1 MILIIDN
8 YDSFTLN
15 LAEYFHRL
23 GQKTHVLRNDL
34 PFEEYLKNTYKGVV
48 LSPGPQLPKDANQ
61 LMRLIAH
68 FEDTHPILGICLGH
82 QALNEFYGGTLKKL
96 PSPKHG
102 KLSRITH
109 LNNDLYHHLPTVIE
123 VVRYHSWE
131 IDQLSTSFIATSH
144 SLDDNCIMT
153 IQHYN
158 KKITG
163 VQFHPESI
171 LTKDGI
177 EILKNW
183 LTMYGIS

>member
-23 GQKTHVLRNDL
+23 GQQTHVLRNDL
-34 PFEEYLKNTYKGVV
+34 PFEAYTKNTYQGVV

-61 LMRLIAH
+61 LMLLIAH
-68 FEDTHPILGICLGH
+68 FEKSHPILGICLGH

-96 PSPKHG
+96 PQPKHG
-102 KLSRITH
+102 KLSTITH
-109 LNNDLYHHLPTVIE
+109 SNDTLFHSINNTLE

-131 IDQLSTSFIATSH
+131 IDALSTSFRATSH
-144 SLDDNCIMT
+144 SDDDNCIMT
-153 IQHYN
+153 IQHLN

-163 VQFHPESI
+163 IQFHPESI

-183 LTMYGIS
+183 LTMCGIS